1 MNESEL
7 PNPSPK
13 AGDDENGNDVPA
25 LPQIPQ
31 WFAVNDTSSA
41 NWVLRKIAES
51 RAYAENVQSW
61 AAAEIR
67 RAENEERFLMQ
78 RFGAQL
84 ESWARQHLQDTGSR
98 RRSIPLPSGTIGFRS
113 AASRLEIADQT
124 ALLNWCR
131 ANLTAAV
138 VVELKASGADAL
150 NLSAWRTTHCP
161 SAVATESVMKSVVDA
176 HFHTTGECPA
186 GTQNVVGEKFF
197 IR

>member
-1 MNESEL
+1 MASSSEVVGL
-7 PNPSPK
+7 
-13 AGDDENGNDVPA
+13 
-25 LPQIPQ
+25 
-31 WFAVNDTSSA
+31 
-41 NWVLRKIAES
+41 
-51 RAYAENVQSW
+51 
-61 AAAEIR
+61 
-67 RAENEERFLMQ
+67 
-78 RFGAQL
+78 
-84 ESWARQHLQDTGSR
+84 TGSNHHNPHTAER
-98 RRSIPLPSGTIGFRS
+98 HYPYPGQCP
-113 AASRLEIADQT
+113 LEIADQT